1 MNNSA
6 EKNNSEVFPGNK
18 TGEIHCRKSLISP
31 SNKKKKKKKNTTHQK
46 TKQKLNKNL
55 QSQKICSVFEAGDW
69 EVCFQLQAEETSV
82 NKDQAKK
89 GLDRSLKIWEHM
101 QTEIWFTLDII

>member
-31 SNKKKKKKKNTTHQK
+31 SNKKKKEKNTTHQK
-46 TKQKLNKNL
+46 PKQKLNKNL

-82 NKDQAKK
+82 NKDQVKK

-101 QTEIWFTLDII
+101 QREIWFTLDII

>member
-31 SNKKKKKKKNTTHQK
+31 SNKKKKKKNTTHQK

-69 EVCFQLQAEETSV
+69 EVCFQLQAEETFV
-82 NKDQAKK
+82 NKDQVKK
-89 GLDRSLKIWEHM
+89 GLDHSQKIWENI

>member
-31 SNKKKKKKKNTTHQK
+31 SNKKKKEKKHNTSKNKTK
-46 TKQKLNKNL
+46 TKQKPAIKKKFVQCLKQETERFVSNCK
-55 QSQKICSVFEAGDW
+55 QKKP
-69 EVCFQLQAEETSV
+69 L
-82 NKDQAKK
+82 
-89 GLDRSLKIWEHM
+89 
-101 QTEIWFTLDII
+101 

>member
-31 SNKKKKKKKNTTHQK
+31 SNKKKKEKKHNTSKNK
-46 TKQKLNKNL
+46 TKTNQKPAITKNL
-55 QSQKICSVFEAGDW
+55 FSV
-69 EVCFQLQAEETSV
+69 
-82 NKDQAKK
+82 
-89 GLDRSLKIWEHM
+89 
-101 QTEIWFTLDII
+101 

>member
-18 TGEIHCRKSLISP
+18 TVEIHCRKSLISP
-31 SNKKKKKKKNTTHQK
+31 SNKKKKKEKNTTHQK

-55 QSQKICSVFEAGDW
+55 QSKKNLFSV
-69 EVCFQLQAEETSV
+69 
-82 NKDQAKK
+82 
-89 GLDRSLKIWEHM
+89 
-101 QTEIWFTLDII
+101 

>member
-31 SNKKKKKKKNTTHQK
+31 SNKKKKEKKHNTSKTKTK
-46 TKQKLNKNL
+46 TKQKPAITKNL
-55 QSQKICSVFEAGDW
+55 FSVWSRGLRGLFPIASRRNLCKQRSG
-69 EVCFQLQAEETSV
+69 EERFGS
-82 NKDQAKK
+82 
-89 GLDRSLKIWEHM
+89 
-101 QTEIWFTLDII
+101 

>member
-6 EKNNSEVFPGNK
+6 EKKNPEVFPENK
-18 TGEIHCRKSLISP
+18 IGGSHWRKSLISLNNQP
-31 SNKKKKKKKNTTHQK
+31 NTTHQK

-82 NKDQAKK
+82 NKDQVKK

-101 QTEIWFTLDII
+101 QMEIWFTLDII

>member
-31 SNKKKKKKKNTTHQK
+31 SNKKKKGKKHNTSKNKTK
-46 TKQKLNKNL
+46 TKQKPAIKKKFVQCLKQETERFVSNCK
-55 QSQKICSVFEAGDW
+55 QKKP
-69 EVCFQLQAEETSV
+69 L
-82 NKDQAKK
+82 
-89 GLDRSLKIWEHM
+89 
-101 QTEIWFTLDII
+101 

>member
-31 SNKKKKKKKNTTHQK
+31 STKKNKEKNTTHQK

-55 QSQKICSVFEAGDW
+55 QSKKNLFSV
-69 EVCFQLQAEETSV
+69 
-82 NKDQAKK
+82 
-89 GLDRSLKIWEHM
+89 
-101 QTEIWFTLDII
+101 